1 MIVLAEP
8 ILERD
13 ACDFSEK
20 GQKKKKKKKKKE
32 KQGNT
37 SKNLGQNV
45 QNSKIF

>member
-20 GQKKKKKKKKKE
+20 GQKKKNKKKA

>member
-13 ACDFSEK
+13 ACNFSEK
-20 GQKKKKKKKKKE
+20 GQKKKKKKKKA

-37 SKNLGQNV
+37 SENLGQNL
-45 QNSKIF
+45 KIF

>member
-20 GQKKKKKKKKKE
+20 GQKKKKKKKKA

-37 SKNLGQNV
+37 NENLGQNL
-45 QNSKIF
+45 QNLKIF

>member
-8 ILERD
+8 ILERY

-20 GQKKKKKKKKKE
+20 GQKKKKKKKKP

-37 SKNLGQNV
+37 SENLGQNV
-45 QNSKIF
+45 QNLKIF